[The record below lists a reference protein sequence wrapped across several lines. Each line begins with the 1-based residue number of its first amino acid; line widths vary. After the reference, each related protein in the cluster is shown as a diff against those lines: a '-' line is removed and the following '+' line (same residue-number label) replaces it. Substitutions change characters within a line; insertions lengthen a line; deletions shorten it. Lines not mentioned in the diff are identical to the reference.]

1 MNIVYLLLPI
11 ALMLSFGFIGAY
23 VWSAKEGQ
31 YEDLETPAYRMLL
44 EEKRF

>member
-1 MNIVYLLLPI
+1 MNIVYLLLPL
-11 ALMLSFGFIGAY
+11 ALMLSFSFIAAY

-44 EEKRF
+44 EEK